1 MAYFKITQNK
11 KGELQAK
18 IQVSGKDLSTG
29 KSKVFTKR
37 VYNTDELTEAKFR
50 KQVEKTAIAFEEE
63 VSRAYQDGK
72 TQLRSKVLTFSELMQ
87 EWKANIKAGL
97 SVNYYERAEKVE
109 KIFGEFL
116 EQNGL
121 ADKPISAITVRD
133 VQRFLSS
140 FTLSGYKSAPKARL
154 KKPLPKQM
162 NFRLMARENVIDRC
176 ASYNLIKKG
185 ANIAKETAETLCDRC
200 GLDYDEYFETIV
212 IEKPYAAETIKG
224 YRRILRALFNE
235 AVRYEWI
242 NKNPVCATK
251 VGAEKGNTSL
261 RPVAEKEVF
270 TVNEARA
277 FLRKL
282 DEDIPDDEMHKKV
295 ILKFILLTGV
305 RNGEMCGLKWSD
317 IDFDKKVVHI
327 RRNRLY
333 SKQFG
338 YYEKTPKTKTSVRD
352 IPLTDVLIDD
362 LKKYMGWFRL
372 ADEEFDSRL
381 DETYL
386 AVNVYRQPLY
396 PQSIGQWLTFY
407 ERKWDMKHVT
417 CHGLRHTYCSLLL
430 AQNVPIQT
438 VSKYMGHSDSTVTL
452 KVYSHFIPDT
462 QGIAVNALNRLTE

>member
-116 EQNGL
+116 VQNGL

-154 KKPLPKQM
+154 KKPLPKQV

-176 ASYNLIKKG
+176 AL
-185 ANIAKETAETLCDRC
+185 
-200 GLDYDEYFETIV
+200 
-212 IEKPYAAETIKG
+212 
-224 YRRILRALFNE
+224 
-235 AVRYEWI
+235 
-242 NKNPVCATK
+242 
-251 VGAEKGNTSL
+251 
-261 RPVAEKEVF
+261 
-270 TVNEARA
+270 
-277 FLRKL
+277 
-282 DEDIPDDEMHKKV
+282 
-295 ILKFILLTGV
+295 
-305 RNGEMCGLKWSD
+305 
-317 IDFDKKVVHI
+317 
-327 RRNRLY
+327 
-333 SKQFG
+333 
-338 YYEKTPKTKTSVRD
+338 
-352 IPLTDVLIDD
+352 
-362 LKKYMGWFRL
+362 
-372 ADEEFDSRL
+372 
-381 DETYL
+381 
-386 AVNVYRQPLY
+386 
-396 PQSIGQWLTFY
+396 
-407 ERKWDMKHVT
+407 
-417 CHGLRHTYCSLLL
+417 
-430 AQNVPIQT
+430 
-438 VSKYMGHSDSTVTL
+438 
-452 KVYSHFIPDT
+452 
-462 QGIAVNALNRLTE
+462 

>member
-1 MAYFKITQNK
+1 MAYFKITQSK

-18 IQVSGKDLSTG
+18 IQVCGKDLSTG

-97 SVNYYERAEKVE
+97 FPSTTMNVPKRSKRY
-109 KIFGEFL
+109 
-116 EQNGL
+116 
-121 ADKPISAITVRD
+121 SA
-133 VQRFLSS
+133 S
-140 FTLSGYKSAPKARL
+140 FWNRMGWPTSPSLPSRYATCRGSCRRSPFRGIKNSPKARL
-154 KKPLPKQM
+154 KKPLPKQV

-176 ASYNLIKKG
+176 ASYNLNKKG
-185 ANIAKETAETLCDRC
+185 ANIAKETRKRSATAVGLTMTNTLKRSS
-200 GLDYDEYFETIV
+200 L
-212 IEKPYAAETIKG
+212 
-224 YRRILRALFNE
+224 
-235 AVRYEWI
+235 
-242 NKNPVCATK
+242 KNPMPPKQSKAIAVSCARCSTK
-251 VGAEKGNTSL
+251 LSAMNGSTRTPYVQRRWARKKAIPL
-261 RPVAEKEVF
+261 CAPCAEKEVF
-270 TVNEARA
+270 TVKEARA

-352 IPLTDVLIDD
+352 IPLTDALIDD
-362 LKKYMGWFRL
+362 LKKYMDWFRL
-372 ADEEFDSRL
+372 ADSELTAVLTNLSRRKCISAA
-381 DETYL
+381 
-386 AVNVYRQPLY
+386 AVPAVHRAMA
-396 PQSIGQWLTFY
+396 
-407 ERKWDMKHVT
+407 D
-417 CHGLRHTYCSLLL
+417 LL
-430 AQNVPIQT
+430 
-438 VSKYMGHSDSTVTL
+438 
-452 KVYSHFIPDT
+452 
-462 QGIAVNALNRLTE
+462 